1 MNKTSRLAAFAA
13 LASLLA
19 ACSDGSAPSSRS
31 QVTFNLATGGVAGP
45 AMNQSGALALDGDVL
60 VLDTVKLVLRDI
72 KFQRVNE
79 DACDNEDNDG
89 ENNDGTHD
97 DVAPSNLVRPASLHD
112 DGGNDDGDD
121 GHSDACESF
130 NAGPYLLDV
139 PLGPEVEKA
148 FSVVVDTGTFDQVR
162 FKIHKPEDDS
172 GDPKDIA
179 FLADHPDYNQVSI
192 RVVGTFNGTPFVY
205 TSDLNAKQT
214 LVFTT
219 PLVVAESMQN
229 VDVTIKVD
237 VSAWFSNGAGGL
249 VDPATGNKGGENENL
264 VKDNIRDSFHAFRD
278 DNRDGEDDDHEGSD
292 HYRALQP

>member
-1 MNKTSRLAAFAA
+1 MKTTSRLAAFAA
-13 LASLLA
+13 LASLVA

-45 AMNQSGALALDGDVL
+45 ALNQSGALALDGDVL

-72 KFQRVNE
+72 KFKRVNE
-79 DACDNEDNDG
+79 DQCDG
-89 ENNDGTHD
+89 EDESGD
-97 DVAPSNLVRPASLHD
+97 DSATPTLVRPASLHD
-112 DGGNDDGDD
+112 DGGENDGDD

-139 PLGPEVEKA
+139 PLGTGVEKA

-192 RVVGTFNGTPFVY
+192 RVVGSFNGTPFVF
-205 TSDLNAKQT
+205 TSDLDAEQR
-214 LVFTT
+214 LAFAT

-229 VDVTIKVD
+229 VDVTINVD
-237 VSAWFSNGAGGL
+237 VSNWFSNGAGGL
-249 VDPATGNKGGENENL
+249 VDPATGNKGGENESL

-292 HYRALQP
+292 H

>member
-1 MNKTSRLAAFAA
+1 MKRTSRLAAFAA
-13 LASLLA
+13 LTGLLA
-19 ACSDGSAPSSRS
+19 ACGDGAGPTARS
-31 QVTFNLATGGVAGP
+31 QVTFNIASGSVAGP
-45 AMNQSGALALDGDVL
+45 ALSQGTTLALDGDVL

-79 DACDNEDNDG
+79 DACDNENDDG

-97 DVAPSNLVRPASLHD
+97 GVAGSSLIRPASLHD

-139 PLGPEVEKA
+139 PLGSEVEKA

-172 GDPKDIA
+172 GDPKDVA
-179 FLADHPDYNQVSI
+179 FLTDHPDYNKVSI
-192 RVVGTFNGTPFVY
+192 RVVGSFNGTPFVY
-205 TSDLNAKQT
+205 TTDLNAKQK
-214 LVFTT
+214 LIFAT

-237 VSAWFSNGAGGL
+237 VSNWFSNGAGGL
-249 VDPATGNKGGENENL
+249 VDPTTGNKGGENENL
-264 VKDNIRDSFHAFRD
+264 VKDNIRDSFRAFRD
-278 DNRDGEDDDHEGSD
+278 DNRDGEDDNHEGSD
-292 HYRALQP
+292 H